1 MDTSKVI
8 IFMKAIEEYVSLLII
23 DKQDFIGEIGP

>member
-1 MDTSKVI
+1 MDTSKV

>member
-1 MDTSKVI
+1 MDTSKV

-23 DKQDFIGEIGP
+23 DKHDFIGEIGP

>member
-1 MDTSKVI
+1 MNTSEVI

-23 DKQDFIGEIGP
+23 DKAAIYR